1 MGGEKDQK
9 AKNIQIGS
17 IESNSS
23 KISEIDMLMNK
34 LREEIKERTE
44 EIKERT
50 EEIKER
56 TEEIKERREEIK
68 ERQKKLA
75 RLAKLKEKI
84 INEEKTKQKK

>member
-44 EIKERT
+44 EIKER
-50 EEIKER
+50 
-56 TEEIKERREEIK
+56 REEIK

-84 INEEKTKQKK
+84 INEEKTNKKSEA

>member
-34 LREEIKERTE
+34 LRG
-44 EIKERT
+44 
-50 EEIKER
+50 
-56 TEEIKERREEIK
+56 EIK
-68 ERQKKLA
+68 ERQEKLT